1 MCVHVVVSLCVYVTL
16 CVCLVFI
23 DFIFLDSLNTMLTDI
38 IALWYLWCL
47 RFYLFI
53 YLLICYIECINL

>member
-1 MCVHVVVSLCVYVTL
+1 MCVHVVVSLCVYVTV
-16 CVCLVFI
+16 CMCLVFI
-23 DFIFLDSLNTMLTDI
+23 DFIFLDNLNAMFTDI

-53 YLLICYIECINL
+53 YYIECINL